1 MTRSLLPLAGLIL
14 LCTASTLRAQS
25 PTESAHDL
33 VKDVVYNELQERR
46 QVSLWQYR
54 VDKRVGNQN
63 TIEQEVETV
72 AGSVSRVLERQGKPL
87 DAAAQKKETDRLNNL
102 VHNPGEQARMKLDHE
117 AEEKRLERLMGA
129 MPDAFLYTYDGADD
143 GNLRLSFQPNPA
155 YNPPT
160 YETRVYHALSG
171 KIWIQP
177 QQKRLVKIDAHILNE
192 IDFGYGLF
200 GRIEKGG
207 RFQIAREQVAE
218 NRWKT
223 NMLNVHIS
231 GRVVFFKS
239 INRDQDVKRSAFK
252 PLPSNI
258 SVKDAVDLLK
268 EAPGRLDGGHS

>member
-1 MTRSLLPLAGLIL
+1 MTRSLLPLAGLLL
-14 LCTASTLRAQS
+14 LCAASTLRAQS

-54 VDKRVGNQN
+54 VDKSVGNQT

-72 AGSVSRVLERQGKPL
+72 SGPVSRVLARQGKPL

-102 VHNPGEQARMKLDHE
+102 LRNPAEQARMKQDHE
-117 AEEKRLERLMGA
+117 AEEHRLERLIGA
-129 MPDAFLYTYDGADD
+129 MPDAFLYTYDGTAD
-143 GNLRLSFQPNPA
+143 GNLRLSFKPNPA

-171 KIWIQP
+171 EIWIQP
-177 QQKRLVKIDAHILNE
+177 GQKRLVKIDAQIVNE
-192 IDFGYGLF
+192 IEFGYGFF

-207 RFQIAREQVAE
+207 RFQIARAQVAAT
-218 NRWKT
+218 RWKT
-223 NMLNVHIS
+223 TMVNVHIS

-239 INRDQDVKRSAFK
+239 INRDQDVTRSGFK
-252 PLPSNI
+252 PMPSNT
-258 SVKDAVDLLK
+258 SVKDAVDLLN
-268 EAPGRLDGGHS
+268 ASPANP